1 MLDQLISK
9 KLLKANG
16 IVGIFEAYEDQG
28 DITLPENQ
36 ITFNCLR
43 QQRKMGNNI
52 PNRSLADFIVP
63 KNTDKK
69 DYLGAFA
76 VTTGIGI
83 ERIIEK
89 FEKDQD
95 DYNSILVKAIA
106 SCHNITNECIQ
117 VSLKT

>member
-9 KLLKANG
+9 KILSANG
-16 IVGIFEAYEDQG
+16 IVGIFEAFEEQG
-28 DITLPENQ
+28 DIILPKNQ

-52 PNRSLADFIVP
+52 PNRSLADFIAP
-63 KNTDKK
+63 KNTGKK

-83 ERIIEK
+83 EKIVEK
-89 FEKDQD
+89 YEKDQD

-106 SCHNITNECIQ
+106 DRHAGYPGAGRIP
-117 VSLKT
+117 